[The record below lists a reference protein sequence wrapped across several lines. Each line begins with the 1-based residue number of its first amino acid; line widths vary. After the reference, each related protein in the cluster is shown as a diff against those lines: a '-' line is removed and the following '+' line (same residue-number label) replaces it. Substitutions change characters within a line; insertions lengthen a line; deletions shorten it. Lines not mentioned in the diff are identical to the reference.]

1 MNTLLTNLVAWIESS
16 KYVLIFLGTIIEG
29 PIVMLSSG
37 FLYRLGS
44 FAFIPMYAALVLGD
58 FVADLLWYCL
68 GRFGGRKTVFKY
80 SRFIKISPEKLD
92 KVETLFKKHQIK
104 ILIISK
110 LTMGLGFAQLI
121 LIVAGL
127 FKVDFRK
134 YAVLNLIG
142 GFIWTA
148 IVISLGYF
156 LGNAFYTVSKPMRVG
171 FVIVMIVLFV
181 VGLRYLNK
189 YLENRNV

>member
-1 MNTLLTNLVAWIESS
+1 MNTLLTNLIAWIESS

-37 FLYRLGS
+37 FLYRLGG
-44 FAFIPMYAALVLGD
+44 FALIPMYAVLVLGD
-58 FVADLLWYCL
+58 FIADILWYCL

-92 KVETLFKKHQIK
+92 KVETLFKKHQVK

-127 FKVDFRK
+127 FKIDFKK
-134 YAVLNLIG
+134 YIAINLIG

-148 IVISLGYF
+148 VVITLGYF
-156 LGNAFYTVSKPMRVG
+156 LGNAYYTVSEPMRVG
-171 FVIVMIVLFV
+171 FVIVMIAVFA

-189 YLENRNV
+189 YLEERNM